1 VKPAG
6 ILLTPGTR
14 TTRRMHT
21 SFGHD
26 VKQGP
31 GATRASTVE
40 WPNGERVS
48 LQQNIGRYRRRRR
61 CDTNDEK
68 NCSPIVGSDAE
79 RGKDEDA
86 VQPSQAKRRRV
97 NISAS
102 TTRRTAPIRQAR
114 LRCTNSSFHS
124 VMVEGGQNAGI
135 NRD

>member
-61 CDTNDEK
+61 CD
-68 NCSPIVGSDAE
+68 GSDAE